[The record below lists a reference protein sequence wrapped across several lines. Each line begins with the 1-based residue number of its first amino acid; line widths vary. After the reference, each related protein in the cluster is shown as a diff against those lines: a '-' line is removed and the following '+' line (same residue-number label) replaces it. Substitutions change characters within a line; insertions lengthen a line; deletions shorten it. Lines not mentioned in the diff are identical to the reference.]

1 MQAPVALLTPP
12 DRYER
17 QCYCLGLGRVFRAR
31 HLGLDNVTVHVTLK
45 LITKLAAGGTLL
57 RLDAIL
63 PGGSRLRILPRGGLL
78 RSYCGQPRNSRD
90 GVQTLARL
98 TVSSST
104 VVATTCQTEWRALNS
119 GQGRP
124 RLAD

>member
-45 LITKLAAGGTLL
+45 LITKLAAGGSLL
-57 RLDAIL
+57 SLDAIL
-63 PGGSRLRILPRGGLL
+63 PGGSRLRILPRG
-78 RSYCGQPRNSRD
+78 RFVM
-90 GVQTLARL
+90 VQF
-98 TVSSST
+98 
-104 VVATTCQTEWRALNS
+104 VATNHET
-119 GQGRP
+119 QGMVSK
-124 RLAD
+124 LWLD

>member
-78 RSYCGQPRNSRD
+78 
-90 GVQTLARL
+90 VQFIATNHE
-98 TVSSST
+98 TQGMVSKL
-104 VVATTCQTEWRALNS
+104 WL
-119 GQGRP
+119 
-124 RLAD
+124 D